1 MRRFWTAALL
11 AAWLA
16 GGCASSSNN
25 AGPTTAPQ
33 GQAISVSDL
42 PTAVVAAFTAEHPYD
57 KIHDPR
63 QITDSNGSTRYILP
77 YTRPD
82 GSEGSLT
89 YAPTGESLSGY

>member
-1 MRRFWTAALL
+1 MRSFWTVSLVT
-11 AAWLA
+11 AWLA
-16 GGCASSSNN
+16 CGCASTST
-25 AGPTTAPQ
+25 APPTTSPQ
-33 GQAISVSDL
+33 GQAITVSDV
-42 PTAVVAAFTAEHPYD
+42 PTAIIAAFTAEHPYD

-63 QITDSNGSTRYILP
+63 QITDANGATRFIIP